1 MNCERIVKDIRKEFD
16 DIVWVS
22 AYVTGTRLMIQ
33 VKENTDTFP
42 MEAAKEEPPN
52 DIVADKD
59 GRITS
64 IVTRN
69 GVPCVK
75 PGDEVKKRGHISLR
89 KSRSKK

>member
-1 MNCERIVKDIRKEFD
+1 
-16 DIVWVS
+16 
-22 AYVTGTRLMIQ
+22 MIQ

-64 IVTRN
+64 IVT
-69 GVPCVK
+69 
-75 PGDEVKKRGHISLR
+75 KKMGFLVS
-89 KSRSKK
+89 SRAMK